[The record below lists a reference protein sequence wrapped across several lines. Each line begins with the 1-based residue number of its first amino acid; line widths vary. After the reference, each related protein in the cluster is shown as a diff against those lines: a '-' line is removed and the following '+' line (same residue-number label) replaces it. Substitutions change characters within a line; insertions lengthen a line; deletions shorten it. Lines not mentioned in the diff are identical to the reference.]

1 MCERRRV
8 LVVED
13 TAALRALLRAALE
26 EEGYAVWTARHG
38 GEALAALD
46 AAHPCAILLDV
57 QMPVVD
63 GPAFARAYRDRPDA
77 DAHVLAMTAAA
88 AEEALAAIAPAH
100 VLRKPFDLQEALAV
114 VDRWVRAHGAAG
126 RDPAPPGGPRVPR
139 AG

>member
-63 GPAFARAYRDRPDA
+63 GPAFARAYRERPDA
-77 DAHVLAMTAAA
+77 DAPLLAMTAEPRE
-88 AEEALAAIAPAH
+88 AELTALAPAA
-100 VLRKPFDLQEALAV
+100 VLPKPFDLDEVVAV
-114 VDRWVRAHGAAG
+114 VERWVRAHT
-126 RDPAPPGGPRVPR
+126 PR